1 MTGLRRALGGL
12 LALLTLLLLVDS
24 AWLAAT
30 SSTGSLERALVR
42 AHLVLGGALL
52 LVLPAFV
59 WAHVAHRERHAN
71 VQARRAGLRVAALAG
86 LGAVS
91 GSMLWLLG
99 KSTAMQWLATA
110 HALAFAA
117 ALLAYLLHR
126 RQATVT
132 PALLP
137 EKVAAALGLV
147 LASALGLSRVAAPP
161 AAPAEPLVVGLTG
174 AATVD
179 GHVLSAAVLTDTDYC
194 AQCHEEVAERWAQS
208 AHRFSSLNDPFYAA
222 TLAVSQAH
230 REPAELGFC
239 GGCHDP
245 ALVFTGTMAKSH
257 PRPGEPLTEEGIPCL
272 GCHAIVEQ
280 PGRLGNGSYVLAAPA
295 HYPGYGSD
303 DPDEQEENR
312 RLIRSRPEQHIA
324 SFAPPHLR
332 TSELCVG
339 CHKAHIPAALN
350 RHRRVAGQNDY
361 DPWFG
366 SGAGAN
372 SARTFFP
379 PKGPKR
385 CAECHMPRI
394 AADDPAARDGTVAD
408 HGFPGANTA
417 LPSVLDRPEWLAR
430 NQAFL
435 AEVLTADIGAVR
447 VLGDAPRD
455 VLAPGP
461 EVAVPPGAPLE
472 VDVVVRNV
480 GAGHLFP
487 GGIADLREAW
497 LEVTVQS
504 EDGVLLASGW
514 LDADGHLDPAAH
526 RWHAVLLDREG
537 RRLAVHEVEETHAV
551 LYARRIMLGASDVVR
566 VSLEAPSGPAT
577 LTARVLHR
585 KFPRDYVT
593 FALGDDA
600 PRLPV
605 TELARA
611 EVRLGSEDSPAEDRG
626 PRLRNLGVAHL
637 LRGDTVAAR
646 VAAAGAAELLPDDP
660 GPHLDQ
666 ARAALAD
673 GALDSVE
680 PHLRAADQRAPG
692 HPTTAWLLGRLEA
705 ARGEHERA
713 IAAFDRALAAFPRD
727 REVLAAKGE
736 SLFRLERDEEAAAV
750 LEEVLTLDPEHLAA
764 HALLTRIRDGQGQAE
779 AADRHQRLWDEV
791 RPHSADRSVA
801 ETARRDDPHLDRR
814 SNQQYVLP
822 LEQPTEGSRPAL

>member
-24 AWLAAT
+24 VWLAAT
-30 SSTGSLERALVR
+30 ASTGALERALVR
-42 AHLVLGGALL
+42 AHLLLGVGLL

-59 WAHVAHRERHAN
+59 WAHVTHRRRHRN
-71 VQARRAGLRVAALAG
+71 VEARRAGQRVAALAG
-86 LGAVS
+86 VGAVS
-91 GSMLWLLG
+91 GVVLWSLG
-99 KSTAMQWLATA
+99 KSAALQWLAA
-110 HALAFAA
+110 LHALAFAA

-126 RQATVT
+126 RTAWAT

-137 EKVAAALGLV
+137 EKAAAVLALL
-147 LASALGLSRVAAPP
+147 LASALGFGRLAAPP
-161 AAPAEPLVVGLTG
+161 TAPAEPLVVGLSEAG
-174 AATVD
+174 TVD
-179 GHVLSAAVLTDTDYC
+179 GHALSAAVLTDTDYC
-194 AQCHEEVAERWAQS
+194 AQCHEEIAARWASS

-222 TLAVSQAH
+222 TLAVAQAH
-230 REPAELGFC
+230 REPEELGFC

-245 ALVFTGTMAKSH
+245 ALLFTGAMAETH
-257 PRPGEPLTEEGIPCL
+257 PQPGDPLTEEGIPCL

-280 PGRLGNGSYVLAAPA
+280 PGRLGNGSYVLAPPA

-324 SFAPPHLR
+324 SFGPPHLR
-332 TSELCVG
+332 TSELCAG

-361 DPWFG
+361 DPWFD

-394 AADDPAARDGTVAD
+394 PADDPAARDGMVAD

-417 LPSVLDRPEWLAR
+417 LPAVLDQPEWLAR
-430 NQAFL
+430 NEAFL
-435 AEVLTADIGAVR
+435 ADVLTVDIGAVR

-455 VLAPGP
+455 VLAPGA
-461 EVAVPPGAPLE
+461 EVAVPAGAPLE
-472 VDVVVRNV
+472 LDVVVRNV

-497 LEVTVQS
+497 LEVTVQG

-537 RRLAVHEVEETHAV
+537 RRLAVHEVEDTHAV

-566 VSLEAPSGPAT
+566 VSLDAPMGPAT

-600 PRLPV
+600 PRMPV

-611 EVRLGSEDSPAEDRG
+611 EVRLGRADSPGEDRG

-646 VAAAGAAELLPDDP
+646 VAASGAAELLPDDP

-673 GALDSVE
+673 GALHAVE
-680 PHLRAADQRAPG
+680 PHLRAADLRAPG

-705 ARGEHERA
+705 ARGDHERA
-713 IAAFDRALAAFPRD
+713 IVAFDRALQAFPRD

-736 SLFRLERDEEAAAV
+736 SLFRLERDAEAAAV
-750 LEEVLTLDPEHLAA
+750 LEGVLALDPEHLAA
-764 HALLTRIRDGQGQAE
+764 HALLTRIRDEQGQTE
-779 AADRHQRLWDEV
+779 AADRHQRRWDEV
-791 RPHSADRSVA
+791 RPHSADRTVA
-801 ETARRDDPHLDRR
+801 EAARRDDPHLDLRA
-814 SNQQYVLP
+814 NQQYVLP
-822 LEQPTEGSRPAL
+822 LEPPADGARPAL